1 MWTIETGKKKGK
13 CGKERKG
20 KAKKQ
25 GEGREIGGNT
35 NKKSREKAR
44 NAWNGGRE
52 GEREVKGNERKLS
65 AAGASRPSVTSCPDS
80 SASNT
85 AAPTSK

>member
-1 MWTIETGKKKGK
+1 MRK
-13 CGKERKG
+13 GKERKSE
-20 KAKKQ
+20 KKQ

-35 NKKSREKAR
+35 KKSREKAR

-52 GEREVKGNERKLS
+52 GQREAKGNERKLS